1 MLLCTTVQN
10 TRWSLLCSQFQS
22 IAQGWTQHLFHV
34 VIPTK
39 GSTKS
44 QTHTQ
49 QGQDSPKNALLCPT
63 SSDEFHF
70 LKFPKQQ
77 QQLETPVYT
86 TWACGDAAQCRQRR
100 SISWSPRLR
109 PPHNTKC
116 IWPPSKSPQSLNN
129 SNTVQKSKCKVSFE
143 TKSTL
148 LIVSPPRIKNVT
160 YIQQYRAD
168 FSPLKWNGIYW
179 ERRNGAK
186 TRRKSARQT
195 GNPTALCPASGAL
208 MGCCE
213 LQQAWPVPSA
223 PHALLGG
230 AYNSCPKFSCPD
242 TATGEQGSRVA
253 EDELRAKSVSSPT
266 SCVLGTH

>member
-1 MLLCTTVQN
+1 MESAVLTVSVHCTRVN
-10 TRWSLLCSQFQS
+10 TTPLPCGYPNKR
-22 IAQGWTQHLFHV
+22 
-34 VIPTK
+34 K
-39 GSTKS
+39 YKKS
-44 QTHTQ
+44 DTYTT
-49 QGQDSPKNALLCPT
+49 GTRFSKECT
-63 SSDEFHF
+63 SVSYF
-70 LKFPKQQ
+70 LWWVPLPEVSK
-77 QQLETPVYT
+77 TATAARDPVYT